1 MRGKSLIQCERVK
14 RSEHKGSEV
23 CGETVKNLF
32 VTKTRDYVTEVDE
45 QSIVLIK
52 DTRDMK
58 EDEEL
63 QTLARMI
70 VDNMHTEAMVKVRV
84 VTYCGRKRA
93 RASAI
98 AVCRSGPPFTGC

>member
-1 MRGKSLIQCERVK
+1 M
-14 RSEHKGSEV
+14 
-23 CGETVKNLF
+23 
-32 VTKTRDYVTEVDE
+32 TEVDE

-63 QTLARMI
+63 QTLASMI

-84 VTYCGRKRA
+84 GYGNRVNNLQDIANPIRKPRW
-93 RASAI
+93 R
-98 AVCRSGPPFTGC
+98 

>member
-1 MRGKSLIQCERVK
+1 M
-14 RSEHKGSEV
+14 
-23 CGETVKNLF
+23 ETVKNLF

-63 QTLARMI
+63 QTLASMI

-84 VTYCGRKRA
+84 GYGNRVNNLQDFAPKAFGKFYKKNAGL
-93 RASAI
+93 
-98 AVCRSGPPFTGC
+98 